1 MSGNGVNRRDFLKIL
16 GWSGV
21 GVAVAACDRP
31 TTVTLEE
38 GKEEVVAY
46 LQPEEYV
53 IPGVGV
59 WFASTCQQCPA
70 GCGVHGRVREGR
82 VLKMEGNP
90 DSPIN
95 YSKLCQM
102 GQAGLQGHYNPDR
115 IKKPLLRKGGSLTE
129 VTWEE
134 ALGALEQKVG
144 AASGL
149 AGDRFA
155 WFTGTVSGHQSVLL
169 SAHLAAM
176 GSPHHFIHEVINNAV
191 GRAVNADMLG
201 EAMPRYRLDEAKVIL
216 SFGADFLGAG
226 VSPVYFSAAYAKFRS
241 GSPRGVLIQVEPKMT
256 LTGGNADLWVPIRPG
271 TEGAFALGIANQL
284 LKQGVDAAGVPEN
297 IRTLIAS
304 HDAERAA
311 SITGSSPDRLA
322 RIAALLKERT
332 PSLVLAG
339 ASAEGHAHGYSA
351 AAAVM
356 TLNILLGNVGKTIVA
371 SGSSSFPQMEAKM
384 GGTRDLAAFAEVAD
398 KKGLDVVFFHGANPV
413 YTAPSHLGLAEKLKN
428 IPFKVAFSIFPDETA
443 MSADLV
449 LPVLSSYED
458 WGTHMGAYQPAQKV
472 VSIQQ
477 PLMEPL
483 YPNKGFG
490 DLLLAFLKMRKVKEY
505 ESFTDYYAYLKN
517 AFAALPATVKGDAL
531 TNDEFW
537 TKILQK
543 GQMEVPTVAGTLK
556 PKLVEISLPEH
567 KEDPQH
573 PYYLVPSGR
582 LGLWDGRHANLP
594 WLQEAP
600 DQISKIV
607 WTSWAEVH
615 PATAAKL
622 GVEDGD
628 FLRITSD
635 QGALEAQVY
644 IHKGIHLDAI
654 AVPLGQGH
662 EEFGRYAKGRGI
674 NPLKIISP
682 GADAKTGELALY
694 GTRVTAAAAG
704 RREFLVKLS
713 SNETQLGRK
722 MVGTVTADVFN
733 RAEPKVVT

>member
-21 GVAVAACDRP
+21 GVAVAGCDRP

-46 LQPEEYV
+46 IQPEEYV

-59 WFASTCQQCPA
+59 WFASTCQQCAA

-90 DSPIN
+90 ASPLN
-95 YSKLCQM
+95 NGKLCQM

-129 VTWEE
+129 VTWDE

-176 GSPHHFIHEVINNAV
+176 GSKHHFIHEVINNAV
-191 GRAVNADMLG
+191 GRAVNFDMLG
-201 EAMPRYRLDEAKVIL
+201 EAAPRYRLDEAKVVL

-226 VSPVYFSAAYAKFRS
+226 VSPVHFAGVYAKFRS
-241 GSPRGVLIQVEPKMT
+241 AAPRGVLIQVEPKMT
-256 LTGGNADLWVPIRPG
+256 LTGANADLWVPIRPG
-271 TEGAFALGIANQL
+271 TEGTFALGIANQL
-284 LKQGVDAAGVPEN
+284 LKQGVSAAGLPEN
-297 IRTLIAS
+297 IRTLIAGY
-304 HDAERAA
+304 DADKVAKV
-311 SITGSSPDRLA
+311 TGSPVDRLA
-322 RIAALLKERT
+322 RIATLLKERS

-339 ASAEGHAHGYSA
+339 ASVEGHAHGYSA
-351 AAAVM
+351 TAAVM
-356 TLNILLGNVGKTIVA
+356 VLNILLGNVGKTIVA
-371 SGSSSFPQMEAKM
+371 SGSSPFPQMEAKV
-384 GGTRDLAAFAEVAD
+384 GGTRDLAAFADAAD
-398 KKGLDVVFFHGANPV
+398 KKALDVVFFYGANPV
-413 YTAPSHLGLAEKLKN
+413 YTAPNHLGLTEKLKN
-428 IPFKVAFSIFPDETA
+428 IPFKVVFTTFPDETA

-449 LPVLSSYED
+449 LPLLSSYED
-458 WGTHMGAYQPAQKV
+458 WGTHMGAYQTEQKV

-490 DLLLAFLKMRKVKEY
+490 DLLLTFLKMRKVKEY
-505 ESFTDYYAYLKN
+505 EGFADYYAYLKN
-517 AFAALPATVKGDAL
+517 AFVALPATVKGGAL

-537 TKILQK
+537 GKTLQK
-543 GQMEVPTVAGTLK
+543 GQIEVPTVAGMLK
-556 PKLVEISLPEH
+556 PKVVEINLPEY
-567 KEDPQH
+567 KEDTQH
-573 PYYLVPSGR
+573 PYYLVPTGR

-600 DQISKIV
+600 DQISKVV
-607 WTSWAEVH
+607 WTSWAEIH

-622 GVEDGD
+622 GVEEGD
-628 FLRITSD
+628 FIRVTSD
-635 QGALEAQVY
+635 QGAIDAQVY
-644 IHKGIHLDAI
+644 IHKGVHPEVI

-662 EEFGRYAKGRGI
+662 EEYGRYAKGRGI
-674 NPLKIISP
+674 NPLKILSP
-682 GADAKTGELALY
+682 GVDAKTGELALY
-694 GTRVTAAAAG
+694 GTRVTAALTG
-704 RREFLVKLS
+704 RREMLVKLGG
-713 SNETQLGRK
+713 NETQLGRK
-722 MVGTVTADVFN
+722 MVATVTADVFN
-733 RAEPKVVT
+733 RTGGV

>member
-21 GVAVAACDRP
+21 GVAVAGCDRP

-59 WFASTCQQCPA
+59 WFASTCQQCSA

-90 DSPIN
+90 ASPLN
-95 YSKLCQM
+95 HGKLCQM

-134 ALGALEQKVG
+134 ALALVDQKTG

-149 AGDRFA
+149 VGDRFA
-155 WFTGTVSGHQSVLL
+155 WFTGSVSGHQSVLL

-176 GSPHHFIHEVINNAV
+176 GSKQHFIHEVINNAV
-191 GRAVNADMLG
+191 GRAVNFDMLG
-201 EAMPRYRLDEAKVIL
+201 EATPRYRLDQARVVL

-226 VSPVYFSAAYAKFRS
+226 TSPVHFAGEYAKFRTA
-241 GSPRGVLIQVEPKMT
+241 SPRGILVQVEPKMT
-256 LTGGNADLWVPIRPG
+256 LTGGNADLWVPLRPG
-271 TEGAFALGIANQL
+271 TEGVFALGIANQL
-284 LKQGVDAAGVPEN
+284 LKQGVDAAGLPEAA
-297 IRTLIAS
+297 RAMIAGY
-304 HDAERAA
+304 DAEKVAK
-311 SITGSSPDRLA
+311 ITGSSADRLA
-322 RIAALLKERT
+322 RIAALLKERS

-351 AAAVM
+351 AAAIM
-356 TLNILLGNVGKTIVA
+356 LLNILLGNVGKTIVA
-371 SGSSSFPQMEAKM
+371 SGVSPFPQMEAKM
-384 GGTRDLAAFAEVAD
+384 GGTRDLAAFADAAD
-398 KKGLDVVFFHGANPV
+398 KKSLDVVFFYGANPV
-413 YTAPSHLGLAEKLKN
+413 YTAPSHLGLADKLKN
-428 IPFKVAFSIFPDETA
+428 IPFKVAFSIFPDETT

-449 LPVLSSYED
+449 LPMLSPYED
-458 WGTHMGAYQPAQKV
+458 WGTHMGAYQTEQKV

-483 YPNKGFG
+483 YPSKGFG

-505 ESFTDYYAYLKN
+505 EGFADYYAYLKN
-517 AFAALPATVKGDAL
+517 AFVALPAAVKGGAL

-537 TKILQK
+537 GKTLQK
-543 GQMEVPTVAGTLK
+543 GQVEVPTIAGTLK
-556 PKLVEISLPEH
+556 PKMVEINLPELR
-567 KEDPQH
+567 EDAQH
-573 PYYLVPSGR
+573 AYYLVPTGR

-600 DQISKIV
+600 DQISKVV
-607 WTSWAEVH
+607 WASWAEIH

-622 GVEDGD
+622 GVDEGD
-628 FLRITSD
+628 FIRVTSD
-635 QGALEAQVY
+635 QGAVDVQVY
-644 IHKGIHLDAI
+644 IHKGVHPEVIGI
-654 AVPLGQGH
+654 PLGQGH
-662 EEFGRYAKGRGI
+662 EEYGRYAKGRGI
-674 NPLKIISP
+674 NPLKIVSS
-682 GADAKTGELALY
+682 GTDAKTGELALY
-694 GTRVTAAAAG
+694 GTRVSAALTG
-704 RREFLVKLS
+704 RREVLVKLGG
-713 SNETQLGRK
+713 NETQLGRK
-722 MVGTVTADVFN
+722 MVATVTANVFN
-733 RAEPKVVT
+733 RTEGA